1 MFEKILVPISSEY
14 YSKEVIKRSVFLAKT
29 FNSTVHILNILE
41 ENPLQQMEKCSD
53 AHLTYH
59 DRKET
64 HQDLLYKQKQTAD
77 TIVLNDIQKQF
88 KGTNIKMTH
97 QRIYGEF
104 SETVTNQVNK
114 QSYDLIII
122 GFDRGCMINYSLID
136 SITIP
141 LWIEGGGKHESIL
154 AVCSNLAPNQKV
166 PKVSKKLAEVFKW
179 KLSMLYIT
187 DTQDTVEVDT
197 NGARSI
203 KKPKHE
209 LLFAGQNFAEE
220 MHKNQMNVKTVQGTL
235 EQQTIKE
242 ANKIKAGLIIIGR
255 EQKEKGVFGLP
266 VKKIKQKI
274 AEKCKYSLLYLN

>member
-14 YSKEVIKRSVFLAKT
+14 YSKDVIKRSIFIAKT

-77 TIVLNDIQKQF
+77 TIVLNDIQQQF
-88 KGTNIKMTH
+88 TGTNIKMTH
-97 QRIYGEF
+97 QRINGEF
-104 SETVTNQVNK
+104 SKTVTHEVEK
-114 QSYDLIII
+114 QKHDLIIM

-166 PKVSKKLAEVFKW
+166 PKISKKLAEVFKW

-187 DTQDTVEVDT
+187 DTQDAVEVDT

-203 KKPKHE
+203 KKLKHE
-209 LLFAGQNFAEE
+209 LLFAGQNFVEE
-220 MHKNQMNVKTVQGTL
+220 MHKNKMDVKTVQGTL

-255 EQKEKGVFGLP
+255 EQKEKGVLGLP

-274 AEKCKYSLLYLN
+274 AEKCRYSILYLN